1 MSQKSKLIES
11 RIKWKCKS
19 TQRADENR
27 YLRKELN
34 RVKKERDQLKAKLK
48 GTQAC
53 QSQTQSRGLVI
64 LNKADLV
71 FLALQLFLVAHIG
84 FRAISR
90 VLGVLADVLGIKAP
104 CPQTIINWVSRLS
117 LVRIQSASMLK
128 GLPLQLAPV
137 CNGMI
142 WMIDTSIALGTG
154 KILTVLALNAHHHQL
169 CPEAPGFENVHCI
182 AVSVADTWT
191 GESIAA
197 FLKRIID
204 VTGRPAAYL
213 KDGGRDLQKAIRLL
227 DQQEI
232 ASPSIDD
239 ISHLVANLL
248 KHRYHNHPLFETFL
262 SACGHVSGKL
272 KQTILACLAPPKV
285 QTKAR
290 FMNVHRLITWADR
303 LLDLSPRGSAAKGSI
318 LMKLRTCLDKLP
330 SCRAFIKQFRADAA
344 PLLECQTILK
354 TNGLSHDTLANCE
367 PFIQS
372 IASSGV
378 RRDFRSYLQDQLL
391 TATALGLDKIG
402 LPISSDQ
409 IESLFGL
416 AKQHGTG
423 QIKDADRI
431 AIRLPALCGVLTQ
444 ADAQQVIGIS
454 VSEQNKLTGGFNSLI
469 KQRRQILPNPECLES
484 LAEENA
490 QSHITLIPGAKN
502 RSKNQLIEYNSM
514 VYPIECVP
522 DLQRQSG

>member
-11 RIKWKCKS
+11 RKKWKCKS
-19 TQRADENR
+19 KQRADENR
-27 YLRKELN
+27 FLRKELN
-34 RVKKERDQLKAKLK
+34 RVKNQRDQLKAKLID
-48 GTQAC
+48 ASAE
-53 QSQTQSRGLVI
+53 SQTQTSGLVI
-64 LNKADLV
+64 LNKVDLI

-84 FRAISR
+84 FRAVSR

-104 CPQTIINWVSRLS
+104 CPQTIINWVTRLS

-128 GLPLQLAPV
+128 GLPLQLAPL

-169 CPEAPGFENVHCI
+169 CPDAPGFENVHCV

-232 ASPSIDD
+232 ASFSIDD
-239 ISHLVANLL
+239 ISHMVANLL

-262 SACGHVSGKL
+262 SACGHASGKL

-330 SCRAFIKQFRADAA
+330 SCRTFIRRFRADAA
-344 PLLECQTILK
+344 PFLECQTILK
-354 TNGLSHDTLANCE
+354 TNGLSHATLSKCE

-372 IASSGV
+372 IASSDV
-378 RRDFRSYLQDQLL
+378 RRDFQSYLQAQLH
-391 TATALGLDKIG
+391 TATALGLDNIG

-444 ADAQQVIGIS
+444 ADAQQVMEIS
-454 VSEQNKLTGGFNSLI
+454 VSEQNNLTGGFNSLI
-469 KQRRQILPNPECLES
+469 RQRRQILPNPECLES
-484 LAEENA
+484 LGAENA
-490 QSHITLIPGAKN
+490 QTHITLIAGAQN
-502 RSKNQLIEYNSM
+502 RSKNQLIDNKSKS
-514 VYPIECVP
+514 YPIAYVP
-522 DLQRQSG
+522 DLRCQSG